1 MIGGIIRH
9 IYTPV
14 HYVTRRLRVKDW
26 QHRAEICHIIYH
38 ECLRIDAH
46 FADTALTIGC
56 AF

>member
-1 MIGGIIRH
+1 
-9 IYTPV
+9 V

-26 QHRAEICHIIYH
+26 QHRDEICRIIYQ